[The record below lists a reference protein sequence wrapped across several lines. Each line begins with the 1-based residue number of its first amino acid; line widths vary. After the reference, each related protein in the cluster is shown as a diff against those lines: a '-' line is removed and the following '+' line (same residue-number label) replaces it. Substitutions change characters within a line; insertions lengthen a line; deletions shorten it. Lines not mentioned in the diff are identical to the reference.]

1 MGKYLGEEM
10 KVLCAPGVSPD
21 AKVTARRVARSIA
34 AALLVVPVAA
44 AYLGANASA
53 SGLSTTSGKTVSKRP
68 TGALKL
74 PASKLKT
81 VGKTK
86 CGQVKSLWLA
96 GEPLKGGYFISFDQ
110 QSKNYSALA
119 KKVKKNQHKKRADY
133 LKQSKSFA
141 SKAKA
146 GRTACN
152 KKAPT
157 PITPVPTPKGPT
169 SALKGAL
176 GVGVSSSANA
186 TRLPSARASAANSNL
201 LALLPDGSLT
211 DAFGERP
218 PGFGTINVDKVLVG
232 PDNAVYLK
240 FVQGEYLEWKLGV
253 PNSKCYLARVDRE
266 SGAPTCIETDTSFSM
281 WGTFGAQ
288 YDIQF
293 DDAGAIYY
301 TGIELCADPTNGCA
315 KELRRWKDGSITRV
329 AGGPG
334 TDITNFV
341 VLGNGTVLFGDYKLG
356 LLKAKQSGSTW
367 NSSSVFDDHR
377 LASFGLGLLP
387 GGDGYIAQS
396 HVGTSNVSTYRFM
409 AAQDQLEG
417 GGASPIP
424 WIGKVSPEELQSGTT
439 APVHTLWNSPFNC
452 TNVTSPLPDNRSPV
466 CDGVLISRLWSSGK
480 GINDS
485 AYQLIARSPTSGKIF
500 KIYPDLG
507 LIPVPTGYTLGYTP
521 FFFDALGDKLV
532 ITGKNAADQFVTWI
546 HNTSDNSDLDVIS
559 ASDQYQLSGLVAST
573 VQHRVYFQALKV
585 ADNTMH
591 NGYIDLVTSRAV
603 ITQASTSKIDDLQL
617 FH

>member
-1 MGKYLGEEM
+1 M

-119 KKVKKNQHKKRADY
+119 KKVKKNQHKRRADY

-152 KKAPT
+152 KKAPA
-157 PITPVPTPKGPT
+157 PVPTATGLRL
-169 SALKGAL
+169 ALKGTR
-176 GVGVSSSANA
+176 GVGVASSANA

-211 DAFGERP
+211 DAFGNKGYWGP
-218 PGFGTINVDKVLVG
+218 IHVDEVLVG
-232 PDNAVYLK
+232 PDNGLYLI
-240 FVQGEYLEWKLGV
+240 FYSGVPLEWEFSTTIPQAAV
-253 PNSKCYLARVDRE
+253 QNSKCVLARVDRDT
-266 SGAPTCIETDTSFSM
+266 GVPTCIETVASFSISRVNDE
-281 WGTFGAQ
+281 GFV
-288 YDIQF
+288 IQF

-301 TGIELCADPTNGCA
+301 SGKAPSCADPGIYGCA
-315 KELRRWKDGSITRV
+315 NEPNELRRWKDGSMTRV

-334 TDITNFV
+334 TNLYGFV
-341 VLGNGTVLFGDYKLG
+341 VLGNGTVLFMNGKR

-367 NSSSVFDDHR
+367 NSSSVFDDDR
-377 LASFGLGLLP
+377 LGIGGLGRLP
-387 GGDGYIAQS
+387 SGDGYINQNIMWGA
-396 HVGTSNVSTYRFM
+396 GRNATYRFM
-409 AAQDQLEG
+409 AAQDQVEG

-424 WIGKVSPEELQSGTT
+424 WIGSGGLP
-439 APVHTLWNSPFNC
+439 APVHNLANSPFYC
-452 TNVTSPLPDNRSPV
+452 DGPPADRSPV
-466 CDGVLISRLWSSGK
+466 CNGALFGGLWWSGK

-485 AYQLIARSPTSGKIF
+485 AYQLLATSCQLGCSGTPF
-500 KIYPDLG
+500 KVYPDLA
-507 LIPVPTGYTLGYTP
+507 LIPNPAGYKP
-521 FFFDALGDKLV
+521 FHMAALGDKLV
-532 ITGKNAADQFVTWI
+532 ITGWNAADQYVTWI
-546 HNTSDNSDLDVIS
+546 HDTSDNSDLDVIS
-559 ASDQYQLSGLVAST
+559 ASDQYRLYGLVVSAE
-573 VQHRVYFQALKV
+573 QHRVYFQALKV

-591 NGYIDLVTSRAV
+591 NGYIDLVTGRAV

>member
-186 TRLPSARASAANSNL
+186 TRLLERRQRTPIFLRSYPMVLSRTHLASGRRA
-201 LALLPDGSLT
+201 LAPLT
-211 DAFGERP
+211 
-218 PGFGTINVDKVLVG
+218 
-232 PDNAVYLK
+232 
-240 FVQGEYLEWKLGV
+240 
-253 PNSKCYLARVDRE
+253 S
-266 SGAPTCIETDTSFSM
+266 
-281 WGTFGAQ
+281 
-288 YDIQF
+288 
-293 DDAGAIYY
+293 
-301 TGIELCADPTNGCA
+301 
-315 KELRRWKDGSITRV
+315 TR
-329 AGGPG
+329 
-334 TDITNFV
+334 
-341 VLGNGTVLFGDYKLG
+341 
-356 LLKAKQSGSTW
+356 
-367 NSSSVFDDHR
+367 SSSVPTM
-377 LASFGLGLLP
+377 L
-387 GGDGYIAQS
+387 
-396 HVGTSNVSTYRFM
+396 
-409 AAQDQLEG
+409 
-417 GGASPIP
+417 
-424 WIGKVSPEELQSGTT
+424 
-439 APVHTLWNSPFNC
+439 C
-452 TNVTSPLPDNRSPV
+452 
-466 CDGVLISRLWSSGK
+466 ISSLFR
-480 GINDS
+480 
-485 AYQLIARSPTSGKIF
+485 A
-500 KIYPDLG
+500 
-507 LIPVPTGYTLGYTP
+507 
-521 FFFDALGDKLV
+521 
-532 ITGKNAADQFVTWI
+532 
-546 HNTSDNSDLDVIS
+546 NT
-559 ASDQYQLSGLVAST
+559 
-573 VQHRVYFQALKV
+573 
-585 ADNTMH
+585 
-591 NGYIDLVTSRAV
+591 
-603 ITQASTSKIDDLQL
+603 
-617 FH
+617 